1 MGTKVLGKENGNDDA
16 ETLPN
21 KSFPDKRETRF
32 LEGFGDQILHYVIDF
47 DKTCI
52 G

>member
-1 MGTKVLGKENGNDDA
+1 MATKVLGKENGNDDA

-32 LEGFGDQILHYVIDF
+32 MEEFGDQILHYVIDF
-47 DKTCI
+47 DRTCI
-52 G
+52 R